1 MYFYS
6 KTTFEILPD
15 EMILEICRY
24 LHCSHVLYSFFD
36 LNSRL
41 NRTITSYC
49 QHVWFRRASYKQ
61 LLYIYDYILPRI
73 GSFVISLTI
82 HPLHQSSFPSSLKQ
96 QMSNIFPNLKTLTL
110 TSWTSENLLSVMIES
125 LQQMTYLE
133 KLVIQELSC
142 SSIIKDGNFLE
153 KIFNI
158 KNNFLNKI
166 IFDYDCDSFNLNNY
180 LQNNFISYHIIY
192 LTIQL
197 DTLLDLSIVIQFI
210 PNIYQL
216 DVSIRNSSLKPVPFT
231 TTLPF
236 LKEFSIWTIHWYS
249 HFDDLIPLLSI
260 VPSIEKFSLTIST
273 RDSKLINGKNLFS
286 ILPSQLKQFNYTV
299 CYYPYENDDHFN
311 IKSLQSIPVIYSISE
326 IDKRIFLH
334 TLPYSSSRLI
344 IRSNLAKNI
353 PTKDIYQMYSKI
365 DQIQVYTM
373 TNLSDAFPMIGQ
385 CRRVRELTLLIANEP
400 IIPDPQTTSSGR
412 LKYLIKK

>member
-1 MYFYS
+1 
-6 KTTFEILPD
+6 
-15 EMILEICRY
+15 
-24 LHCSHVLYSFFD
+24 
-36 LNSRL
+36 
-41 NRTITSYC
+41 
-49 QHVWFRRASYKQ
+49 
-61 LLYIYDYILPRI
+61 
-73 GSFVISLTI
+73 
-82 HPLHQSSFPSSLKQ
+82 
-96 QMSNIFPNLKTLTL
+96 MSNIFPNLKTLTL